1 MSYVFRKFQSETDV
15 KKPFD
20 CGNADLNGFLRE
32 KGSIEPNATNYGQE
46 HLSVTYIVEDES
58 SGEIL
63 AYFSLLNDKIER
75 EVADFCPRHLASA
88 GHLHRADAVI
98 GSFLFAGSR
107 NVSIFALKGRW
118 VKG

>member
-63 AYFSLLNDKIER
+63 AYFSLLKGGSIAIHGL
-75 EVADFCPRHLASA
+75 VAGF
-88 GHLHRADAVI
+88 
-98 GSFLFAGSR
+98 
-107 NVSIFALKGRW
+107 
-118 VKG
+118 